1 MKINKKQVYILG
13 GIALVGI
20 GSFFM
25 FRKRRI
31 MFFDNVWCSDGECS
45 NIDDAISY
53 CQGNTY
59 DSDGDGIPDSAP
71 PGGGRTTTE
80 STNFATC
87 LNDQCNQQEKVAVED
102 AQIAIGLKN
111 NEGEVLVTS
120 EAEAVQLASQYATD
134 AERKSAGQSN
144 RSWEDE
150 GYTTGN
156 FNIIFS
162 KPHGLTVGQ
171 KIFIVQDE
179 TPETIGSY
187 NGEARVDAVRSPYII
202 GTNKPRVADTPS
214 IGGYVVVPS
223 MWEEMFGK

>member
-1 MKINKKQVYILG
+1 MKISKKQIYILG
-13 GIALVGI
+13 GVALLGI
-20 GSFFM
+20 SSFFM

-45 NIDDAISY
+45 NIQDAMSY

-59 DSDGDGIPDSAP
+59 DSDGDGIPDSPP
-71 PGGGRTTTE
+71 PGGGRTASEYTD
-80 STNFATC
+80 FATC
-87 LNDQCNQQEKVAVED
+87 LNDQSNKQEKEAVED
-102 AQIAIGLKN
+102 MQIAIGLKN
-111 NEGEVLVTS
+111 SEGEVLVNS
-120 EAEAVQLASQYATD
+120 EAEAVQLATQYATD
-134 AERKSAGQSN
+134 AERKAAMQSN

-162 KPHGLTVGQ
+162 KPHGLKEGQ

-179 TPETIGSY
+179 TPETIGAY
-187 NGEARVDAVRSPYII
+187 NGEAKVSKVRSPYII
-202 GTNKPRVADTPS
+202 GTNKPRVANTPA

-223 MWEEMFGK
+223 MWEEMFG